1 MADKDKGII
10 EKAIETVEELA
21 SEVSAAAKHVMDPEP
36 IKPGE
41 QVVMLPSMNSG
52 MFGEPVLPAFVIIPR
67 RRKSRAKKMEKT
79 PVGNQKRGE
88 EISKEEKSC
97 ENVEGGKSQ
106 KGYFKKEI
114 QQESCQEKEGKEL
127 MGSARCMLYRCEMK
141 RMRLLK

>member
-10 EKAIETVEELA
+10 EKTIEAVEEFA

-67 RRKSRAKKMEKT
+67 RRKSRVKKMETT
-79 PVGNQKRGE
+79 PVGKTTKNVAKKSPKKKKAAKPSKATSHKRV
-88 EISKEEKSC
+88 ILRKKSSKKAVKKKKAKS
-97 ENVEGGKSQ
+97 
-106 KGYFKKEI
+106 
-114 QQESCQEKEGKEL
+114 
-127 MGSARCMLYRCEMK
+127 
-141 RMRLLK
+141 

>member
-10 EKAIETVEELA
+10 EKTIEAVEEFA

-67 RRKSRAKKMEKT
+67 RRKSRVKKMETT
-79 PVGNQKRGE
+79 PVGKTTKNVAKKSPKKKKAAKPSKATSHKRV
-88 EISKEEKSC
+88 ILRKKSSKKAVKKKKVKS
-97 ENVEGGKSQ
+97 
-106 KGYFKKEI
+106 
-114 QQESCQEKEGKEL
+114 
-127 MGSARCMLYRCEMK
+127 
-141 RMRLLK
+141 

>member
-10 EKAIETVEELA
+10 EKTIEAVEEFA

-79 PVGNQKRGE
+79 PVEKTTKNVAKKSPKNKKAAKPSKAASHKRV
-88 EISKEEKSC
+88 ILRKKSSKKAVKKKKAKS
-97 ENVEGGKSQ
+97 
-106 KGYFKKEI
+106 
-114 QQESCQEKEGKEL
+114 
-127 MGSARCMLYRCEMK
+127 
-141 RMRLLK
+141 